1 MSEDFGLREYLD
13 AKFAEVHEK
22 FQTVYDKQDITNGRV
37 NKIESEHREMIGGL
51 KVAKWIGGLL
61 GLPGLV
67 AFFKMFIVPK

>member
-1 MSEDFGLREYLD
+1 MAEDFGLREYLD
-13 AKFAEVHEK
+13 AKFAEIHDN
-22 FQTVYDKQDITNGRV
+22 FQTVYEKQDTTNGRV

-67 AFFKMFIVPK
+67 TFFKMFIVPK